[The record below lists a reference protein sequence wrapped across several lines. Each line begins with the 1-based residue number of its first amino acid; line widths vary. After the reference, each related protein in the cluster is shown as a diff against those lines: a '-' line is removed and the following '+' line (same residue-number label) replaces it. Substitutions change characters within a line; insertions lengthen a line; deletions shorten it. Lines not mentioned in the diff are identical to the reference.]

1 MCISKLLTGIF
12 CLIGSAVF
20 SADNANAIVINVSG
34 TTGWTNTGIAI
45 NAGDLL
51 QITASGSI
59 RFDSAGRQA
68 DPDGQPDGDL
78 ILSSG
83 NVVPSVVNHTLVG
96 RIGSSGS
103 LADLSGFLVGSNFSQ
118 IVTNSGTLFLGF
130 NDTFVNACRTGLD
143 AGGVGDN
150 SGSFTAD
157 VTVSEVEIS
166 EPGML
171 AIFGLG
177 LAGIGCARRKRST

>member
-1 MCISKLLTGIF
+1 MCIRKLLTGIF

-59 RFDSAGRQA
+59 RFESAGRQA

-83 NVVPSVVNHTLVG
+83 NVVPSVVNHTLVSDWFVG
-96 RIGSSGS
+96 LSRGPIRISRGIQF
-103 LADLSGFLVGSNFSQ
+103 LSDCDQ
-118 IVTNSGTLFLGF
+118 
-130 NDTFVNACRTGLD
+130 
-143 AGGVGDN
+143 
-150 SGSFTAD
+150 
-157 VTVSEVEIS
+157 
-166 EPGML
+166 
-171 AIFGLG
+171 
-177 LAGIGCARRKRST
+177 